1 MPEITIGTLDQE
13 RQFTEYHR
21 RRGEIRD
28 ALRFGVFPNLVRT
41 LALHNAFVA
50 EYGPTG
56 ALYDAAIWG
65 YYLANIQ
72 PIAAQ
77 QATMISAAE
86 AIVQI
91 MEAVEAAAP
100 GTFGIEVSAPV
111 EATPEPAPL
120 PEVG

>member
-1 MPEITIGTLDQE
+1 MPEITISTLDQE

-41 LALHNAFVA
+41 LALHNAFVVD
-50 EYGPTG
+50 YGPNG
-56 ALYDAAIWG
+56 AQHDPSIWE

-72 PIAAQ
+72 PLAAQ

-100 GTFGIEVSAPV
+100 GTFGIVVESETPV
-111 EATPEPAPL
+111 ID
-120 PEVG
+120 G

>member
-1 MPEITIGTLDQE
+1 MTEGITITTLEQE

-28 ALRFGVFPNLVRT
+28 SLRYGVYPNLVKSLR
-41 LALHNAFVA
+41 LYNQFMAD
-50 EYGPTG
+50 YGEGG
-56 ALYDAAIWG
+56 ACHDAAIWG

-100 GTFGIEVSAPV
+100 GTFGIEVA
-111 EATPEPAPL
+111 ADG
-120 PEVG
+120 EVAV